1 MSELF
6 EADVNYLAVI
16 LAVIAT
22 QALGFLWYG
31 KVFYKPWVAA
41 RAIDLSE
48 EENPGPVIYLVPL
61 VCALVIAYTLA
72 RLVDMTGADSVGD
85 CIAIAAF
92 AWVGFAGTAQLT
104 QINFSES
111 KVKRLPTFLVEGGYT
126 LASFL
131 IIGAIVGAF
140 Q

>member
-16 LAVIAT
+16 LATLAT
-22 QALGFLWYG
+22 QVLGFLWYAVIFD
-31 KVFYKPWVAA
+31 KSWVAA
-41 RAIDLSE
+41 RAINLDQ

-61 VCALVIAYTLA
+61 LCALVTAYTLA

-92 AWVGFAGTAQLT
+92 AWVGFAGTVQLT
-104 QINFSES
+104 QINFSEA
-111 KVKRLPTFLVEGGYT
+111 KVNRLQTFLIEGSYT

-131 IIGAIVGAF
+131 AIGAIIGAF